1 MNSAFTRAA
10 RVKQASYATRDSHA
24 RGGGGTLEEGWC
36 SPHRPAVDAFERE
49 SCGMAL
55 ESLCRRLRHDCCR
68 AQLSSV
74 QDAWMS
80 YCQSFPLLPR
90 GAPTPATTLV
100 GH

>member
-1 MNSAFTRAA
+1 MLA
-10 RVKQASYATRDSHA
+10 H
-24 RGGGGTLEEGWC
+24 G
-36 SPHRPAVDAFERE
+36 PAVEAFERE
-49 SCGMAL
+49 SGGTAL
-55 ESLCRRLRHDCCR
+55 ESEWGRLTRDCCR

-100 GH
+100 GQNVIHA